1 VYTKAE
7 GIYMN
12 YLFFDIECCDGKH
25 ICEFGY
31 VLTDETFQVLDTGIY
46 LMNPEKPFSL
56 TGRPNKKDFKLSFPE
71 SSYRSAPTFP
81 HFYETVRDLIYTEDQ
96 MIFGHAID
104 NDAKFLRTACKRYGL
119 PYLNFSFA
127 DTQQIYADYVNSGRR
142 VSLADAEASLDSEQ
156 THCYHRSDGDAEAT
170 MTLLKG
176 MCDDLNCSVQELLTL
191 CPYSTGSIYEGEI
204 KLESEGRKWED
215 ALRDLTAGNISA
227 YRAHELITRYGNAVW
242 LNEQSTFWM
251 LGYRVC
257 FDTHFEETRTA
268 DVLAL
273 LYELADVGAVY
284 ESRVSAA
291 DIFVRSPQMPEDEP
305 RWLVA
310 KELNRDSENLEIMTL
325 NEFLEI
331 MDVTEEYLADCP
343 LPTFE
348 ELKPS
353 HQNRK
358 RILARG
364 PQKQYSFGDT
374 GSTTLGDLFGDFAKT
389 EYASEP

>member
-1 VYTKAE
+1 MRYNLPE
-7 GIYMN
+7 ISYR
-12 YLFFDIECCDGKH
+12 YFDMEKLCRK
-25 ICEFGY
+25 
-31 VLTDETFQVLDTGIY
+31 TDENSEARGLDGCVRAWCGEE
-46 LMNPEKPFSL
+46 PEN
-56 TGRPNKKDFKLSFPE
+56 R
-71 SSYRSAPTFP
+71 
-81 HFYETVRDLIYTEDQ
+81 
-96 MIFGHAID
+96 
-104 NDAKFLRTACKRYGL
+104 
-119 PYLNFSFA
+119 
-127 DTQQIYADYVNSGRR
+127 
-142 VSLADAEASLDSEQ
+142 
-156 THCYHRSDGDAEAT
+156 HRSDGDAEAT

-353 HQNRK
+353 HQSRK